1 MRARPAGFMA
11 NEVRSYVDELHGYLW
26 AFVRAVRVHAPPADA
41 SGHLRDFVDS
51 ALREAQAQGLAALAL
66 RDVESAQERRRDV
79 ESRLCGV
86 EDLEQRVAALEGLEA
101 DAAYKVAAARIDA
114 YKVAAG
120 AQSRRDCRRDLC
132 TVVCRRPLDLCAAC
146 GHARWRHSAAG
157 DYCFVKFGNPVER
170 CSCTEFVA

>member
-26 AFVRAVRVHAPPADA
+26 AFVRAVRVHAPPASA

-66 RDVESAQERRRDV
+66 RDMESAQERRRDV
-79 ESRLCGV
+79 ESRLGGV
-86 EDLEQRVAALEGLEA
+86 EDLERRVARLEGLEEGIA
-101 DAAYKVAAARIDA
+101 SLGVDAEAGFGAA
-114 YKVAAG
+114 VCG
-120 AQSRRDCRRDLC
+120 PSELC
-132 TVVCRRPLDLCAAC
+132 TVC
-146 GHARWRHSAAG
+146 GHARWRHSAVG
-157 DYCFVKFGNPVER
+157 DRCFVKFGNPVER